1 MFDFLKR
8 KKNSQSFENNPEN
21 TSLKKESFS
30 SDNDNQDTQE
40 DCRMREV
47 VYFSTDKECY
57 IKTYIP
63 ERLQIIQNP
72 SENEYNSLNSYQNL
86 NQKISFE
93 NNSYSRNS
101 YNSYNSYSRN
111 SYNSYNSRK
120 KDTTKDTTK
129 EGVDILNDILDLY
142 FDMINDNVINIFS
155 N

>member
-21 TSLKKESFS
+21 TNLSFS
-30 SDNDNQDTQE
+30 SDNQDTQE

-101 YNSYNSYSRN
+101 YNSYSRNSYSRN

>member
-21 TSLKKESFS
+21 TNLSFS
-30 SDNDNQDTQE
+30 SDNQDTPE

-63 ERLQIIQNP
+63 ERLQVIQKP

-93 NNSYSRNS
+93 NDSYSRNS
-101 YNSYNSYSRN
+101 YNSYSRN
-111 SYNSYNSRK
+111 SRK
-120 KDTTKDTTK
+120 KDTTK

>member
-21 TSLKKESFS
+21 TNLSFS
-30 SDNDNQDTQE
+30 SDNQDTQE

-63 ERLQIIQNP
+63 ERLQVIQKP

-93 NNSYSRNS
+93 NDSYSR
-101 YNSYNSYSRN
+101 NSYNSYSRN
-111 SYNSYNSRK
+111 SYNSYSRNSRK
-120 KDTTKDTTK
+120 KDTTK

>member
-21 TSLKKESFS
+21 TNLSFS
-30 SDNDNQDTQE
+30 SDNQDTPE

-63 ERLQIIQNP
+63 ERLQVIQKP

-101 YNSYNSYSRN
+101 YNSYSR
-111 SYNSYNSRK
+111 NSRK

>member
-21 TSLKKESFS
+21 TNLSFS
-30 SDNDNQDTQE
+30 SDNQDTQE

-63 ERLQIIQNP
+63 ERLQVIQKP

-93 NNSYSRNS
+93 NDSYSRNS
-101 YNSYNSYSRN
+101 YNSYSRN
-111 SYNSYNSRK
+111 SRK
-120 KDTTKDTTK
+120 KDTTK

>member
-63 ERLQIIQNP
+63 ERLQVIQKP

-93 NNSYSRNS
+93 NDSYSR
-101 YNSYNSYSRN
+101 NSYNSYSRN
-111 SYNSYNSRK
+111 SYNSYSRNSRK
-120 KDTTKDTTK
+120 KDTTK

>member
-21 TSLKKESFS
+21 TNLSFS
-30 SDNDNQDTQE
+30 SDNQDTPE

-63 ERLQIIQNP
+63 ERLQVIQKP

-93 NNSYSRNS
+93 NDSYSR
-101 YNSYNSYSRN
+101 NSYNSYSRN
-111 SYNSYNSRK
+111 SYNSYSRNSRK
-120 KDTTKDTTK
+120 KDTTK

>member
-8 KKNSQSFENNPEN
+8 KKNSQSFENIPEDTN
-21 TSLKKESFS
+21 LKKESFS
-30 SDNDNQDTQE
+30 SDNDNQDTPE

-63 ERLQIIQNP
+63 ERLQVIQKP

-93 NNSYSRNS
+93 NDSYYR
-101 YNSYNSYSRN
+101 NSYNSYSRN
-111 SYNSYNSRK
+111 SYNSYSRNSRK
-120 KDTTKDTTK
+120 KDTTK

-142 FDMINDNVINIFS
+142 FDMIDDNVINIFS